1 MNAVPAAGPGGYL
14 PAVMRRLPLLVLALV
29 ASGAGACGRAE
40 HRASEQPPSEEA
52 KSPPEGNFHGRI
64 YERDFVFTTLTKD
77 SALIVPWLFTSGTR
91 PGAVDRKVRGYLAR
105 GGEWEAF
112 YDQEWQTPPSRAPW
126 RILPHGSL
134 RLVVGDQDVI
144 LSVLFD
150 EGPRRLDLELA
161 NSLIEWTGM
170 RGQQFNV
177 REASVYLSDRR
188 IPGLALD
195 MSRVHGSDEADPGDW
210 AFLVSGDSL
219 QMVLENPS
227 VTAPGTKGAYRAWAR
242 LDFRDLSWPN
252 LTVDWS
258 DVRAYQPA
266 RQDVPVS
273 WSVKSEDEDLDGS
286 LQVQSAQ
293 IRAGEGSGPLLP
305 VDALFTVSGTMLIEG
320 RTYPVQGLFRH
331 VRS

>member
-1 MNAVPAAGPGGYL
+1 
-14 PAVMRRLPLLVLALV
+14 
-29 ASGAGACGRAE
+29 
-40 HRASEQPPSEEA
+40 
-52 KSPPEGNFHGRI
+52 
-64 YERDFVFTTLTKD
+64 
-77 SALIVPWLFTSGTR
+77 
-91 PGAVDRKVRGYLAR
+91 
-105 GGEWEAF
+105 
-112 YDQEWQTPPSRAPW
+112 
-126 RILPHGSL
+126 
-134 RLVVGDQDVI
+134 
-144 LSVLFD
+144 
-150 EGPRRLDLELA
+150 
-161 NSLIEWTGM
+161 
-170 RGQQFNV
+170 
-177 REASVYLSDRR
+177 
-188 IPGLALD
+188 
-195 MSRVHGSDEADPGDW
+195 
-210 AFLVSGDSL
+210 
-219 QMVLENPS
+219 MVLENPS